1 VNRLLLLAMLAANPT
16 GALEVRLVVSCSVPH
31 AGKPVKDPAGAG
43 QICLD
48 RTAFLTTTD
57 IESAEAR
64 HNSAGHWVVFLT
76 FHNDAAMRELQVTLR
91 NIGHRV
97 AILLDGQAVAAPT
110 ISSGSRFLFV
120 DGGFTQTRAEEIA
133 AGFNERGGK

>member
-1 VNRLLLLAMLAANPT
+1 MNALLFLAMLAANPT
-16 GALEVRLVVSCSVPH
+16 AELNVRLVVPCSVPH

-43 QICLD
+43 EICLD
-48 RTAFLTTTD
+48 RTAFLSTSD

-97 AILLDGQAVAAPT
+97 AILIDGQVVGAPR

-120 DGGFTQTRAEEIA
+120 DGGFTQARAEEIA
-133 AGFNERGGK
+133 AAFNAQVRK